1 MDVSYLL
8 VEIFMKVMNG
18 LVMTLEEDKG
28 FLCVWLFYCRFAGG
42 GTKISIMCDFKRSFF
57 FFQCIQQQ

>member
-18 LVMTLEEDKG
+18 LVMTLEKDKG
-28 FLCVWLFYCRFAGG
+28 CLCVWLFYYVSNFAD
-42 GTKISIMCDFKRSFF
+42 SRMEVPRYRS
-57 FFQCIQQQ
+57 CPS